1 MAMITLIV
9 GSVGAFVAGFVAWYT
24 LWHRRLEASFEKVA
38 VGTGRSAH
46 VLRKGVSLGGGVE

>member
-1 MAMITLIV
+1 MITLIV